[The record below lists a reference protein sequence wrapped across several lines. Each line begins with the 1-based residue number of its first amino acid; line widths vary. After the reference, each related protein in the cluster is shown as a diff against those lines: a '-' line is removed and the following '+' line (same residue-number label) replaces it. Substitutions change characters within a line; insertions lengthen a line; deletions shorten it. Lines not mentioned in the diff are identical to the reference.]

1 MNKQERVLAAL
12 NGNEVDHIPYSLWYH
27 FGTQFLPAEKAADIE
42 IVFYERY
49 DFDFLKVMND
59 YSYPLPEGLDRIRTI
74 EDWKQLKPVTV
85 DDYCFSEQLKLLKIV
100 AKRLKGEA
108 FFLDTV
114 FSPLGVA
121 RRTAKDIIFDLLRSH
136 PEQFKQG
143 LEIITESLCN
153 YVKAV
158 IEVGAAG
165 IFFSVNGATSDL
177 FSKEEFQEFV
187 KPYDLQVLNA
197 VKEIGV
203 FNVAHVHGYNLLF
216 DQVTDYPVHAFS
228 WAHLHSWPS
237 LREAKALTDKCL
249 VGGIDEHLT
258 NMFHPDALETQ
269 IENALHETQ
278 GQKFILGPGCAIPTD
293 MPPEQIDLIRQAIRK
308 S

>member
-1 MNKQERVLAAL
+1 MNKQERVFAAL
-12 NGNEVDHIPYSLWYH
+12 NGKEVDYIPYSLWYH
-27 FGTQFLPAEKAADIE
+27 FGTQFLPAAKAADIQ
-42 IVFYERY
+42 IAFYERY

-59 YSYPLPEGLDRIRTI
+59 YSYPLPEGVDRIRTI
-74 EDWKQLKPVTV
+74 ADWQQLKPVTV
-85 DDYCFSEQLKLLKIV
+85 EDYCFSEQLKLLRIV

-108 FFLDTV
+108 LFLDTV

-121 RRTAKDIIFDLLRSH
+121 RRTAKDVIFDLLRSY

-177 FSKEEFQEFV
+177 FTKKEFQEFV
-187 KPYDLQVLNA
+187 KPYDLQVLKAVENA
-197 VKEIGV
+197 GV
-203 FNVAHVHGYNLLF
+203 FNVAHIHGYNLLF
-216 DQVTDYPVHAFS
+216 DQVIDYPVHAFS

-237 LREAKALTDKCL
+237 LKEAQTLTDKCL

-258 NMFHPDALETQ
+258 NMFHPDALEVQ
-269 IENALHETQ
+269 IANALRETN

-293 MPPEQIDLIRQAIRK
+293 MPPEQIDLICRTLRK
-308 S
+308 F